1 MSIISLFLGLSSGLL
16 LMFCSHFPEAGKCQ
30 LIWGTDEQLSK
41 AILEMLHIN
50 KLSTPLRTKPH
61 HYMKLVYHLRNPPAT
76 SDFSN
81 SEGTLVQSFRS
92 IQDPEFGIPGWL
104 WFNISYLKPSMRLE
118 ELVLLRKTL
127 HPESLTVNVTVH
139 SISMV
144 QGNLTESDALDEKVL
159 ALDELPPSGY
169 DVFNISAILNET
181 ISDVIGFQLRF
192 TDDSGSLVLHEAL
205 TKSLYC
211 LNRCTQSEPLLVA
224 YRFLVTELYGGSKQ
238 QAAGECQHCATER
251 RRNLPEDS
259 TLEQCS
265 LHQHFVNFQTIQLSH
280 WILEPP
286 GFFTSFC
293 KGECFNEESRELSEA
308 HQGVIN
314 KTENWTSFHCVPQK
328 RSSINVMYLSH
339 SEELVIE
346 RLKDLR
352 TENCACKHML

>member
-1 MSIISLFLGLSSGLL
+1 MKSSRTFCLPVISFQDSANGTKSLQLINCSFLAEYYYPSAIIARRQNTRNQQKATFCFFSKTLFTHRPTMSIVSLFLGLICGLL
-16 LMFCSHFPEAGKCQ
+16 LMFCSHCPGAGKCQ

-50 KLSTPLRTKPH
+50 KLSIPLRTKPH
-61 HYMKLVYHLRNPPAT
+61 HYMKLVYHLRNPPAL
-76 SDFSN
+76 N

-92 IQDPEFGIPGWL
+92 IQ
-104 WFNISYLKPSMRLE
+104 
-118 ELVLLRKTL
+118 
-127 HPESLTVNVTVH
+127 
-139 SISMV
+139 
-144 QGNLTESDALDEKVL
+144 
-159 ALDELPPSGY
+159 
-169 DVFNISAILNET
+169 AILNET
-181 ISDVIGFQLRF
+181 TSDVIGFQLRF

-211 LNRCTQSEPLLVA
+211 LNRCTRSEPLLVA

-238 QAAGECQHCATER
+238 QVTRECQHCATER

-259 TLEQCS
+259 RLQQCS
-265 LHQHFVNFQTIQLSH
+265 LHQHYVNFQTMQLSH

-293 KGECFNEESRELSEA
+293 KGECSDEESGELSEA
-308 HQGVIN
+308 QRGVIN
-314 KTENWTSFHCVPQK
+314 KTENRMSSRCVPQK

-339 SEELVIE
+339 SEDLVIE

-352 TENCACKHML
+352 VESCACNQLF

>member
-61 HYMKLVYHLRNPPAT
+61 DYMKLVYHLRNPPAT

-104 WFNISYLKPSMRLE
+104 WFNISYLKPSMRLA

-265 LHQHFVNFQTIQLSH
+265 LHQHYVNFQTIQLSH

-293 KGECFNEESRELSEA
+293 K
-308 HQGVIN
+308 
-314 KTENWTSFHCVPQK
+314 
-328 RSSINVMYLSH
+328 
-339 SEELVIE
+339 
-346 RLKDLR
+346 
-352 TENCACKHML
+352 